1 MLQSLATGSRLQ
13 TLLSAVFLVLL
24 TLLLVSP
31 LWYQEGVPGGH
42 SDLRVHV
49 HRAAAVKQSF
59 EQGVFWPRWV
69 PIVYQGL
76 GAPVF
81 HHYSPGFYWL
91 VAAAHWT
98 GLRLDTA
105 VKIVITAA
113 FFLSGIGIYGW
124 LRRVFSR
131 PAALAG
137 SSLFLAQPHFIFAE
151 YYYLGDYPQMLALL
165 LLPVCLW
172 AITGLHFRSTPWN
185 WFFAVVSLSALVLSH
200 NLTSAAGAIVFLL
213 YWLFLALVY
222 KNAGGLARCALAAVT
237 ATLLAAA
244 FWLPALFDLP
254 LVQLENA
261 LKIRLDY
268 KGGFFSLR
276 ELTAFQPA
284 FLDSR
289 AGNPLLPPSF
299 TFGPAQ
305 WLAVIAGLVGMLFA
319 RRREWRLW
327 GLAGPLFALSVL
339 ALSMP
344 FSEPLWNAL
353 SWLQFLQ
360 FRFRLL
366 PLATLG
372 TLSAAALAVDIWP
385 DGRRWIP
392 AFVLLT
398 GSILL
403 PFPYLFPKLASFTS
417 FWSADAIPSKHEHG
431 NQEAAIYWDFIAGTG
446 EFLVRGAEIEIAK
459 GTKSGPEATSL
470 QWHSPHRAMADLPV
484 HSDPFLLRLHYHP
497 GWSAGRDVELEA
509 GTAGWTQVT
518 GRPAR
523 GKQLD
528 FRWEGTTF
536 QRWGEFMSLFGL
548 FATAVGFVYFV
559 RQRRSLGAVPDNVGP
574 IEGPSGFPIAVVP
587 MTVCVLLVLMMR
599 YAIDRYSE
607 GPFLWHSPLGY
618 VPFSLQGEPTVLGDS
633 STGRMT
639 LLGWK
644 LLSSPTPRPGQ
655 TIVLRSFWQANQGME
670 EDLDS
675 LLHLYSPAIQRSWAT
690 DAQGTI
696 RLPTRI
702 WDPDKYYVETIELP
716 IPLDVPPLT
725 YSLVTGLASSNT
737 GRLAVPG
744 SESNLLQL
752 REIEVAPL
760 RPGMFQRLRP
770 ATEAPAETA
779 DGLRLQGYD
788 LSAEGDDLDLRLLWE
803 TGNEVTN
810 DWTTFIHL
818 LDNKGELVAQFDG
831 PALSG
836 LQPTS
841 QWHNDAIYVDSREI
855 TLPSDLAEGDYV
867 LHIGLYDFETGE
879 RLPLQPQESEN
890 VHFIDG
896 QLLVPLKVQRAEAT
910 QDSCYICSGD
920 Q

>member
-1 MLQSLATGSRLQ
+1 MLKSVATGSRLQ
-13 TLLSAVFLVLL
+13 TLLSAVFLVFL
-24 TLLLVSP
+24 TILLVSP
-31 LWYQEGVPGGH
+31 LWYQEGIPGGN
-42 SDLRVHV
+42 SDLRVHS
-49 HRAAAVKQSF
+49 HRAAAMKHSF

-69 PIVYQGL
+69 PNVYQSL

-81 HHYSPGFYWL
+81 HHYSPGLYWL

-98 GLRLDTA
+98 GLRLDSA
-105 VKIVITAA
+105 LKIVITGA
-113 FFLSGIGIYGW
+113 FFLSGFGIYGW
-124 LRRVFSR
+124 LRRVFSQ

-172 AITGLHFRSTPWN
+172 AITCLHFRPAPWN
-185 WFFAVVSLSALVLSH
+185 WFFAVTSLTALVLSH

-213 YWLFLALVY
+213 YWLFLAFVY
-222 KNAGGLARCALAAVT
+222 RNAGGLARCALAAVT

-261 LKIRLDY
+261 LKIGLDY

-289 AGNPLLPPSF
+289 AGNPLLAPSF
-299 TFGPAQ
+299 TFGAAQ
-305 WLAVIAGLVGMLFA
+305 WLGVIAGLVGVLFA
-319 RRREWRLW
+319 RRREWRYW

-339 ALSMP
+339 SLSMP
-344 FSEPLWNAL
+344 FSEPLWDTL
-353 SWLQFLQ
+353 PWLHFLQ

-385 DGRRWIP
+385 IGRRWMP

-403 PFPYLFPKLASFTS
+403 AFPYLFPKLASFTS
-417 FWSADAIPSKHEHG
+417 FWSADAIPSKHELG
-431 NQEAAIYWDFIAGTG
+431 NQEVAVHWDFIAGTG
-446 EFLVRGAEIEIAK
+446 EFLVQGAEIEIAK
-459 GTKSGPEATSL
+459 GTEPEPEATSL
-470 QWHSPHRAMADLPV
+470 RWHSPHRAVAESPG
-484 HSDPFLLRLHYHP
+484 HSDPFLVRLHFHP
-497 GWSAGRDVELEA
+497 GWSAGGDVELEA
-509 GTAGWTQVT
+509 GTAGLTQVT
-518 GRPAR
+518 GRPEQR
-523 GKQLD
+523 KQLE
-528 FRWEGTTF
+528 FRWEGTAF

-548 FATAVGFVYFV
+548 FATAVGFAYFV
-559 RQRRSLGAVPDNVGP
+559 RQRRSLGAVPEDADP
-574 IEGPSGFPIAVVP
+574 IEGTGGFPIVVVP
-587 MTVCVLLVLMMR
+587 MTVSVLLVLMIR
-599 YAIDRYSE
+599 FAIDRYSE
-607 GPFLWHSPLGY
+607 GPFLWHSPPGH
-618 VPFSLQGEPTVLGDS
+618 VPWSLQEEPIVIGDS
-633 STGRMT
+633 STGHMT

-655 TIVLRSFWQANQGME
+655 TIVLRSFWQAGQDME
-670 EDLDS
+670 VDLDS

-702 WDPDKYYVETIELP
+702 WDPEKYYVETIELP

-744 SESNLLQL
+744 SESSLLHL

-788 LSAEGDDLDLRLLWE
+788 LSAEGDDLDLRLFWE

-818 LDNKGELVAQFDG
+818 LDNKGELVAQYDG
-831 PALSG
+831 PALAG

-841 QWHNDAIYVDSREI
+841 LWHGDAIYVDLREMR
-855 TLPSDLAEGDYV
+855 LPNGLAEGDYV

-879 RLPLQPQESEN
+879 RLPLQPRELDN
-890 VHFIDG
+890 VQFNDG
-896 QLLVPLKVQRAEAT
+896 QLLVPLEVQGAEAT